1 MDPRWLDWARRLQ
14 AIAQNGLT
22 FSTDPFDRERYQAA
36 RAIAAEIMA
45 AGSEAEVEAILALF
59 ARDKGYATPKTDVR
73 GVVFRGDDLL
83 LVRERSDGLWAL
95 PGGWADIGC
104 SPSEN
109 LVKEIREEA
118 GFETR
123 VVKLLAL
130 YDKRKHDHA
139 PDNPHH
145 TYKLYFLCEILA
157 GEATPGIETSAVDF
171 FPVDAIPPLSTGRV
185 TAAQI
190 ARMFE
195 HRRHPDWPADFD

>member
-14 AIAQNGLT
+14 AIGQTGLT
-22 FSTDPFDRERYQAA
+22 YSDDPFDSERYEAV
-36 RAIAAEIMA
+36 RTIAAEILA
-45 AGSEAEVEAILALF
+45 AGGGTEVERILELF

-73 GVVFRGDDLL
+73 GVVFQGDGLL
-83 LVRERSDGLWAL
+83 LVRERNDGRWAL
-95 PGGWADIGC
+95 PGGWADIGE

-145 TYKLYFLCEILA
+145 TYKLYFLCEIL
-157 GEATPGIETSAVDF
+157 GGQATPGVETMEVAF
-171 FPVDAIPPLSTGRV
+171 FPEDAIPPLSTGRV

-190 ARMFE
+190 ARMFD
-195 HRRHPDWPADFD
+195 HRRHPDWPTDFD

>member
-22 FSTDPFDRERYQAA
+22 FSDDPFDSERYEST

-45 AGSEAEVEAILALF
+45 AGGGAETEAVLELF

-73 GVVFRGDDLL
+73 GVVFQGDGLL
-83 LVRERSDGLWAL
+83 LVRERNDGRWAL
-95 PGGWADIGC
+95 PGGWADIGET
-104 SPSEN
+104 PSEN

-123 VVKLLAL
+123 IVKLLAL
-130 YDKRKHDHA
+130 YDKRKHDHP
-139 PDNPHH
+139 PDTPHH
-145 TYKLYFLCEILA
+145 TYKLYFLCEILGGQA
-157 GEATPGIETSAVDF
+157 RPGVETSEVGF
-171 FPVDAIPPLSTGRV
+171 FPEDAIPPLSTGRV
-185 TAAQI
+185 TAGQI